1 MIQIKAINHVTLIV
15 DDLET
20 AREFYTTVLGLEE
33 LPAYAFDYPVQFY
46 RINDTQQLHIT
57 EWKDTPSF
65 RGHVCLQVAEF
76 NEVFRRLKALG
87 AIDTSPWGKVRRL
100 RDGTMQMFAR
110 DPSGNLLELSHP
122 DAGTVDA
129 AIWEDEL
136 VERGEVFVSGRGAA
150 RGTRAEDATLYHA
163 SRGESD

>member
-20 AREFYTTVLGLEE
+20 AREFYTAVLGLEE

-136 VERGEVFVSGRGAA
+136 VERGEVFVSGRGDA